1 MEFIRT
7 YTAEKG
13 YAPAFAEF
21 IDAGLCSAT
30 SVVAYNLWQ
39 LRDAGVVAYED
50 GKARTVRVIE
60 TYSKAERGGDTSP
73 TPAVRPQGGQ
83 E

>member
-7 YTAEKG
+7 YTADKG
-13 YAPAFAEF
+13 YAPASVANCNMR
-21 IDAGLCSAT
+21 ILRTAGI
-30 SVVAYNLWQ
+30 VAF
-39 LRDAGVVAYED
+39 ED

-60 TYSKAERGGDTSP
+60 TYPKAERGGVAANPLQSS
-73 TPAVRPQGGQ
+73 AAARPQGGQ